1 MQERLARRLQAGPA
15 DDAKACWLA
24 VEAAGGRYLLPLAQA
39 GEIFPY
45 SPPHPVPYTR
55 PWFLGVAH
63 LRGGLWGAVDL
74 AAFVAGEEAQA
85 GGRGAAS
92 ATEAG
97 GVTASPGRGEAAGAA
112 EVTERTEPTE
122 EWRLVTFHAHLELN
136 GALRVDRLAGLR
148 GPDDFAAR
156 APPPPGPPGWLA
168 DRYRDA
174 QGQAWQALCLVSL
187 AREPRFLSLAE

>member
-24 VEAAGGRYLLPLAQA
+24 VWAAGGRYLLPLAQA

-74 AAFVAGEEAQA
+74 AAFVAGEQAQA
-85 GGRGAAS
+85 QAHGHRADP
-92 ATEAG
+92 ATEVAG
-97 GVTASPGRGEAAGAA
+97 TSASTGLT
-112 EVTERTEPTE
+112 EVTEATE
-122 EWRLVTFHAHLELN
+122 ESRLVTFHAHLELN

-148 GPDDFAAR
+148 GPDDFAAS
-156 APPPPGPPGWLA
+156 APPPPGAPGWLA
-168 DRYRDA
+168 DRYSDA

-187 AREPRFLSLAE
+187 AREPRFLSPAE

>member
-97 GVTASPGRGEAAGAA
+97 GANAALVRAGA
-112 EVTERTEPTE
+112 TEATEPIE

-148 GPDDFAAR
+148 GPDDFAVS
-156 APPPPGPPGWLA
+156 APPPPGAPGWLA